1 MVKREHDAIVV
12 MGVSGCGKT
21 TIGTAIAQT
30 LGYQFLEGDDFHPPA
45 NVLKMASGQALSD
58 TDRLPFLQGIKQA
71 LQQHRAQGVVV
82 SCSALKRSYRDLLR
96 GAGPLTFIHL
106 APSQQALTERL
117 TRRTAHYMPAS
128 LLDSQLAALEQLDAD
143 EKGLTLSGDRPV
155 NEQLRHI
162 YDFLGISQ
170 LREPR
175 MIEPN
180 CDIGVIGLAVMGEN
194 LALNIASKGHSVAV
208 YNRSAQR
215 TLDFTARRAKDK
227 AIVAATTLPDFVA
240 RLRAPRKIMMLVK
253 AGEAV
258 DNLLMQLTP
267 LLTKGD
273 ILIDGGNTY
282 FADTTRRAQQMQALG
297 IRYVGSGVSGGE
309 EGALNG
315 PSLMPGGNTEAWSFI
330 RPIFESI
337 CARTPNGDACCSWI
351 GADGSGHFVKMVH
364 NGIEYG
370 DMQIIAE
377 SYDLMRRG
385 LGMSNAEMA
394 TVFADWNGGELN
406 SYLIDITARILKHR
420 DSSGQAVLDAI
431 LDTAGQ
437 KGTGKWMVGNALDH
451 GVPLTLITES
461 VFARSL
467 AANKELRV
475 AAALGLGS
483 AGTALATT
491 RTSFLADLRQA
502 LYASKIVSYAQG
514 FQLLAA
520 ASKDYN
526 WQLNFG
532 AIAQTWRGGCIIR
545 SAFLDDIKAAYEQTD
560 DLPHLLLAPKFK
572 QAIQTRD
579 AAWRRVVIA
588 ATQAGIAVPCLSA
601 ALTHWDALRTE
612 RSPANLLQ
620 AQRDF
625 FGAHNYE
632 RIDRPRG
639 EFFHTDWTGMGGTTT
654 SQTYTK

>member
-1 MVKREHDAIVV
+1 MVKLGHDAIVV

-21 TIGTAIAQT
+21 TIGAALAQA
-30 LGYQFLEGDDFHPPA
+30 LGYRFLEGDDFHPPA
-45 NVLKMASGQALSD
+45 NVQKMASGQALSD
-58 TDRLPFLQGIKQA
+58 ADRLPFLHGIVGA
-71 LQQHRAQGVVV
+71 LQQNRSSGVVV

-96 GAGPLTFIHL
+96 AAGPLTFIHL
-106 APSQQALTERL
+106 APSAQALAERL

-128 LLDSQLAALEQLDAD
+128 LLDSQLAALEPLDAD

-162 YDFLGISQ
+162 YDSLGTSQ
-170 LREPR
+170 LGEPS

-180 CDIGVIGLAVMGEN
+180 CDIGIIGLAVMGEN
-194 LALNIASKGHSVAV
+194 LALNMANKGHAVAV
-208 YNRSAQR
+208 YNRSAER
-215 TLDFTARRAKDK
+215 TRAFATGRANGK
-227 AIVAATTLPDFVA
+227 AIVATTTLPDFVS

-258 DNLLMQLTP
+258 DDLLKQLTP
-267 LLTKGD
+267 LLAKGD

-282 FADTTRRAQQMQALG
+282 FADTTRRAQQMQTFGL
-297 IRYVGSGVSGGE
+297 RYVGSGVSGGE
-309 EGALNG
+309 EGALTG
-315 PSLMPGGNTEAWSFI
+315 PSLMPGGNAEAWPFI
-330 RPIFESI
+330 KPIFESI
-337 CARTPNGDACCSWI
+337 CARTPGGEACCSWI

-377 SYDLMRRG
+377 SYDLLRRG
-385 LGMSNAEMA
+385 LAMSNAEMA
-394 TVFADWNGGELN
+394 TVFADWNSGELN
-406 SYLIDITARILKHR
+406 SYLIDITARILDHR
-420 DSSGQAVLDAI
+420 DNGGQAVLDAI

-437 KGTGKWMVGNALDH
+437 KGTGKWMVGSALDH

-461 VFARSL
+461 VFARTL

-475 AAALGLGS
+475 AAAQELGS
-483 AGTALATT
+483 AGAPLAGD
-491 RTSFLADLRQA
+491 RAAFIADLRQA

-520 ASKDYN
+520 ASKEYN

-545 SAFLDDIKAAYEQTD
+545 SAFLDDIKAAYEQTA

-588 ATQAGIAVPCLSA
+588 ATHAGIAAPCLGA

-632 RIDRPRG
+632 RTDRPRG
-639 EFFHTDWTGMGGTTT
+639 EFFHTDWTGKGGTTT